1 MNAPP
6 ALRGALEAFFARIW
20 WTPRPGWQATLL
32 RPLAAMYGAAWR
44 RRQARSVPATRLPV
58 PVLVVG
64 NLIVGGAGKTPTVIA
79 VVQALQARGHR
90 PGIVSRG
97 HGRRGSEPRSVS
109 ARHGFADAGELGDEP
124 LLLARRTQVPVFVGR
139 DRRATALALLRSHPA
154 VDVIVADDGLQHLA
168 LHRDAEIVVFDER
181 GVGNGLLLPAG
192 PLREPLPMRGVPMR
206 HILYTGGVAST
217 PLPGALAQRAL
228 SLAWPLAAWHA
239 GDSHAAQALAT
250 LRGQPLLAAAGLAAP
265 EKFFGMLRQAGL
277 QIEALPLPDHFDF
290 ATLPWP
296 AQGPD
301 VLVTEKDAVK
311 LDPSRTAARRV
322 WVLPLDLVLPEGLL
336 DPLHQQLFGA
346 APNPTPRT
354 P

>member
-6 ALRGALEAFFARIW
+6 ALRSALEAFFARIW

-32 RPLAAMYGAAWR
+32 RPLAALYGAAWR
-44 RRQARSVPATRLPV
+44 RRQARSAPAQRLPV

-64 NLIVGGAGKTPTVIA
+64 NLVVGGAGKTPTVIA

-109 ARHGFADAGELGDEP
+109 DRNGFVDVGELGDEP
-124 LLLARRTQVPVFVGR
+124 LLLARRTQAPVFVGR
-139 DRRATALALLRSHPA
+139 DRRATALALLHSHPA

-168 LHRDAEIVVFDER
+168 LHRDAELVVFDER

-192 PLREPLPMRGVPMR
+192 PLREPLPTRVVPMR
-206 HILYTGGVAST
+206 RILYTAGVAST
-217 PLPGALAQRAL
+217 PLPGALAHRAL

-239 GDSHAAQALAT
+239 GDSRAAQPLAT
-250 LRGQPLLAAAGLAAP
+250 LRGRPLLAAAGLAAP

-296 AQGPD
+296 ARGPD

-311 LDPSRTAARRV
+311 LDPARTAARRV
-322 WVLPLDLVLPEGLL
+322 WVLPLDLVLPEALL
-336 DPLHQQLFGA
+336 DQLHQQLFGDA
-346 APNPTPRT
+346 TNPTP
-354 P
+354 

>member
-1 MNAPP
+1 
-6 ALRGALEAFFARIW
+6 
-20 WTPRPGWQATLL
+20 
-32 RPLAAMYGAAWR
+32 
-44 RRQARSVPATRLPV
+44 V

-168 LHRDAEIVVFDER
+168 LHRDAELVVFDER

-192 PLREPLPMRGVPMR
+192 PLREPLPTRVVPMR
-206 HILYTGGVAST
+206 RILYTAGVAST

-239 GDSHAAQALAT
+239 GDALAAQPLAT
-250 LRGQPLLAAAGLAAP
+250 LHGQPLLAAAGLAAP

-311 LDPSRTAARRV
+311 LDPARTAARRV
-322 WVLPLDLVLPEGLL
+322 WVLPLDLVLPEALL

-346 APNPTPRT
+346 APKPTSRT